1 MPLFIHSL
9 IHTFRH
15 PEFELTV
22 CSYAHQSTTKIG
34 QFRLNFIRALTDALG
49 DSLCP
54 GVIKV
59 SFQRAGIYNRFYHQ
73 RCTSRLPSRV
83 EEARA
88 AGRKDAEEERD
99 PKNVLV
105 EMTSESYIEGV
116 REAEARSYRRDGA
129 SGGTRSTPTRSSTPS
144 TRSTPTPTS
153 TRTITSAPYPRIS
166 SFFTL
171 LSPQSVPLPSLEH
184 YNLRPSSLPKRK
196 AAIEEEDAAIERK
209 LIRLRRQL
217 SSEDSSSDS
226 LPSENTH
233 YLNRTSPRYPFRRLH
248 PSSIL

>member
-1 MPLFIHSL
+1 MY
-9 IHTFRH
+9 
-15 PEFELTV
+15 E
-22 CSYAHQSTTKIG
+22 
-34 QFRLNFIRALTDALG
+34 
-49 DSLCP
+49 
-54 GVIKV
+54 
-59 SFQRAGIYNRFYHQ
+59 
-73 RCTSRLPSRV
+73 LPSRV
-83 EEARA
+83 VEAKVTGAKESETEIA
-88 AGRKDAEEERD
+88 ARHGLLELK
-99 PKNVLV
+99 
-105 EMTSESYIEGV
+105 SESFIEGV
-116 REAEARSYRRDGA
+116 RETEGKTHRRDG
-129 SGGTRSTPTRSSTPS
+129 STSVRRSTPTHSSTSS

-171 LSPQSVPLPSLEH
+171 LSPQSVPLPSLDH